1 MASNNRCYRL
11 MTMSK
16 DWQRADDDCMNGGGH
31 LVSITSEREN
41 SVVYSLRGNS
51 TSQYS
56 DVWMGRISKDVQ
68 NKFKWI
74 DGTDSSSTNYT
85 NWASG
90 EPDKPFESNS
100 CVSMV
105 STGEWA
111 DVPCDWYK
119 SYVCETSAHPAT
131 TQPPTT
137 GKKNVFRPIGIA
149 QLRSM
154 WLKSSHR
161 TPSFRPNKVSQ
172 TVVA

>member
-1 MASNNRCYRL
+1 MASDNRCYLL
-11 MTMSK
+11 MTLWK
-16 DWQRADDDCMNGGGH
+16 DWHRADKDCMNGGGH

-51 TSQYS
+51 TSKYS
-56 DVWMGRISKDVQ
+56 DIWMGQISKDFH
-68 NKFKWI
+68 NKLKWI

-105 STGEWA
+105 STGEWT
-111 DVPCDWYK
+111 DVACGWYK

-131 TQPPTT
+131 THPPTT
-137 GKKNVFRPIGIA
+137 GKKNVFRTLRGIY
-149 QLRSM
+149 
-154 WLKSSHR
+154 
-161 TPSFRPNKVSQ
+161 T
-172 TVVA
+172 